1 MNRCPISYAK
11 CEGRYSKEGLKLLS
25 PKLLNL
31 NKLEYSAEE
40 QRIEAARRADRM
52 SIQGVQ
58 PKLSAVLNIKKQQFD
73 VVDIHGTYIIK
84 PQHHI
89 YPQLPENEDLTMK
102 MAAVCGIET
111 PIHGLIY
118 SSDESLSYF
127 IKRFDRWGRGKKMP
141 LEDFAQLSGETRD
154 TKYNYSIE
162 RLIKLLD
169 RYCTFPYLEK
179 MKFYKRFLFNFLTG
193 NEDMHLKNYSLITR
207 NDKVELAPAY
217 DFLNSSIVIG
227 ANAVESA
234 LTLKGKRTNIS
245 KDLLINYLG
254 RERLSLNE
262 ASMQN
267 TLNELKMT
275 REKWFNLIDESF
287 LTNDLKD
294 KYRTLLIH
302 RMAMLFDH

>member
-1 MNRCPISYAK
+1 MNRCPINYAT
-11 CEGRYSKEGLKLLS
+11 CEGRYSNEGLKLLS
-25 PKLLNL
+25 PKLLKL
-31 NKLEYSAEE
+31 NELEYSAEE
-40 QRIEAARRADRM
+40 QRLEAARRADKM

-58 PKLSAVLNIKKQQFD
+58 PKISAVLNIKEQKFD
-73 VVDIHGTYIIK
+73 IVDIHGTYIIK

-102 MAAVCGIET
+102 MAAACGIET
-111 PIHGLIY
+111 PVHGLIY

-127 IKRFDRWGRGKKMP
+127 IKRFDRRGRGNKLQ

-169 RYCTFPYLEK
+169 NYCTFPYLEK
-179 MKFYKRFLFNFLTG
+179 LKFYKRFLFNFLTG

-207 NDKVELAPAY
+207 NDKVELSPAY

-227 ANAVESA
+227 ANAEESA
-234 LTLKGKRTNIS
+234 LSLKGKRKNIPG
-245 KDLLINYLG
+245 DILINYLG
-254 RERLSLNE
+254 KERL
-262 ASMQN
+262 
-267 TLNELKMT
+267 TLNETSIYNTIDELQQAS
-275 REKWFNLIDESF
+275 EKWFNLLNDSF
-287 LTNDLKD
+287 LSDPLKE

-302 RMAMLFDH
+302 RMAILFDY